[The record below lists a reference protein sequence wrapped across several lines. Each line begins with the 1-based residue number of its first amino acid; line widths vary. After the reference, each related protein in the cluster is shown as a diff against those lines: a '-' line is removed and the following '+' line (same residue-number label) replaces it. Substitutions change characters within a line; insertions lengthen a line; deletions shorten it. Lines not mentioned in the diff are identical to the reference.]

1 MWQKKWILCN
11 WKMNGSIAKNFQLLS
26 AVKQTQPTATY
37 IGIASPYPYLLQ
49 TSEIL
54 RDTQIASGTQDC
66 SRFKTAGA
74 YSGEVSAQMIADCG
88 GTFTLIGHSERRNY
102 FSENNETLRCKL
114 ENALNA
120 SIIPVLCVGETLN
133 ERENNQ
139 AENVISSQLEILKG
153 LNISQI
159 AIAYEPVWAIGTGV
173 TASTSQIE
181 TIHKFIYNE
190 VLSMLCKDA
199 NIRLLYGG
207 SVSAKNVQ
215 EILTTQY
222 VDGALVGGASL
233 KADEITDMIV
243 SIEKL

>member
-11 WKMNGSIAKNFQLLS
+11 WKMNGSITTNFQLLS
-26 AVKQTQPTATY
+26 AVKQTKPTATH

-49 TSEIL
+49 VSEIL
-54 RDTQIASGTQDC
+54 RDTKIASGTQDC
-66 SRFKTAGA
+66 SKFKTAGA

-102 FSENNETLRCKL
+102 FNEDNEVLRCKL
-114 ENALNA
+114 ENALNF
-120 SIIPVLCVGETLN
+120 SIIPVLCVGESLN
-133 ERENNQ
+133 DRENGQ
-139 AENVISSQLEILKG
+139 EKNVVLSQLEILKG

-159 AIAYEPVWAIGTGV
+159 AIAYEPVWAIGSGI
-173 TASTSQIE
+173 TATTSQIE
-181 TIHKFIYNE
+181 AIHKFIYDE

-207 SVSAKNVQ
+207 SVNSENIK

-233 KADEITDMIV
+233 KPNEITNMIE
-243 SIEKL
+243 SIE